1 MITTNEDGDH
11 YYVRN
16 ERVFV
21 RVAMAAIKES
31 PVGVRLTR
39 RDADPQ
45 NLGRLEALFDELDI
59 NKDGVLDSGE
69 LIAGIKKKGYTH
81 ITEEQIKVRET
92 CRILDVKCI
101 FTSMPSL
108 IRLSIYIICMSL
120 ILSSAVL
127 LSKMSM
133 GELRDVHDF
142 PMG

>member
-81 ITEEQIKVRET
+81 ITEEQIKVKERHAG
-92 CRILDVKCI
+92 
-101 FTSMPSL
+101 S
-108 IRLSIYIICMSL
+108 
-120 ILSSAVL
+120 
-127 LSKMSM
+127 
-133 GELRDVHDF
+133 
-142 PMG
+142 